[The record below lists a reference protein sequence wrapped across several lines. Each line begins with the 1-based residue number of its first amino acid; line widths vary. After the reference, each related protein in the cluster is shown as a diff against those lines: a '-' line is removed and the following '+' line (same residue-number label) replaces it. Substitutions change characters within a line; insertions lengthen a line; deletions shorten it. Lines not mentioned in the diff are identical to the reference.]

1 MGLDGGPP
9 GVTQVLAKQSEPRL
23 KERGFFYCQTNS
35 APKKGLLRAIVTIS
49 CGTIGNPFKFNR

>member
-23 KERGFFYCQTNS
+23 KERGFFNFQANIV
-35 APKKGLLRAIVTIS
+35 AEKGLLGAIVAVS
-49 CGTIGNPFKFNR
+49 CGAIVLR